1 MNESECLEQLDLL
14 KTFQR
19 NVFSGVISQK
29 KKKKLNDLMQDYISN
44 TIERKKLQKFKN
56 LIVFTFSITEQSR
69 QNRNM

>member
-29 KKKKLNDLMQDYISN
+29 KTKKLNDLMQDYISN

-56 LIVFTFSITEQSR
+56 LIVFTLSITEQSR

>member
-29 KKKKLNDLMQDYISN
+29 KKKK
-44 TIERKKLQKFKN
+44 
-56 LIVFTFSITEQSR
+56 TELLDSR
-69 QNRNM
+69 LYK